1 MPRIFDNID
10 RLLLP
15 VLRETLAVSN
25 RSDFCVGY
33 FNLRGWRLLDSS
45 INDWAG
51 GEGKQCRLLVG
62 MHRHDEDQL
71 RTTLGLSTGPEID
84 NATAIRMRRRLAEAF
99 RTQLTVGAPTNEDE
113 AGLRRLAEQIRK
125 QKVVVKLFLRH
136 PLHAKLYLL
145 FRPDPVNPSVGFL
158 GSSNLTMSGLAK
170 QGELNLDV
178 MEHDACDKLAGWFED
193 RWHDQFC
200 IDISAELVKII
211 DESWASERLIA
222 PYDIYVKMA
231 YHLSREARDSLHGRD
246 IPSDIGDRLF
256 EFQRQAVLIAAHH
269 IEKRG
274 GVLIGD
280 VVGLGKTLMATAVAK
295 VIQETSYISTLI
307 ICPVN
312 LVPMWESYRDEYG
325 LQAKVVPISRVSSML
340 RHVPARF
347 RLVLIDESHNLRN
360 RQGKRYAAIREYI
373 SQSNSKVILLSATPY
388 NKNYLDLS
396 NQLRLFVPEDRDL
409 GIRPEQLIR
418 EKGELELL
426 RLQIS
431 PRSLAAFEK
440 SSHADDWRELMR
452 LYMIRRTRGFIKD
465 HYGKDDPAT
474 GRRFIPF
481 SDGRKAFFP
490 DRDPKK
496 VEFTIDDGDS
506 NDQYASLYA
515 PQVVDTI
522 NRLELP
528 RYGLALYVPSS
539 PSSPRSADEDA
550 ILHDLSRAGKRLMGF
565 CRTNLFKRLES
576 SGQAFIQS
584 IERHIL
590 RNYIYLHAIESHLPI
605 PIGTQDMGLLDAPD
619 PEYSEVLFAPAE
631 DVEDVE
637 DGEEPSA
644 VEDNS
649 FPPLRTPAEFRDAAA
664 GIYRQYQSRYARRF
678 RWIRSDIFIE
688 DLAAHLKNDID
699 LLLEVLDRSGAWD
712 PSKDAKLLA
721 LIKLLTM
728 THPSEKVLIFSQFAD
743 TVRYLS
749 GQLQHVPLGKVEG
762 VTGDHPNPT
771 AAAWRFSPISNNR
784 QSRVAPQEET
794 RVLIATD
801 VLSEGQN
808 LQDCHVVVNYDLP
821 WAIIRLIQRAGRV
834 DRIGQQAERILCYS
848 FWPAKGVERILNLR
862 NRVRTRL
869 RQNAEVVG
877 TDEAFFEDEASDQV
891 VRDLFTEKSGIL
903 DGDEDREV
911 DLASR
916 ALEIWKKAIDR
927 DPSLETRIPEMPSVS
942 FATKR
947 FVPISPRAKEGVLV
961 YLRTA
966 MDNDALVWM
975 DRDNNIVTESQREIL
990 DAAACEPDEPA
1001 QPRHPRHHELVEQ
1014 AIELIAKED
1023 KPVGGQLGKPTGA
1036 RFRIYEHLKSHADAL
1051 KGTLYESKM
1060 LLRVIDD
1067 IFRFALT
1074 SHATDVINHE
1084 LKSGSRDARLAEIA
1098 IALRE
1103 EGRLVRNTDDDQS
1116 TDEPHI
1122 ICSMGIFN
1130 DR

>member
-1 MPRIFDNID
+1 
-10 RLLLP
+10 
-15 VLRETLAVSN
+15 
-25 RSDFCVGY
+25 
-33 FNLRGWRLLDSS
+33 
-45 INDWAG
+45 
-51 GEGKQCRLLVG
+51 
-62 MHRHDEDQL
+62 
-71 RTTLGLSTGPEID
+71 
-84 NATAIRMRRRLAEAF
+84 MRRRLAEAF
-99 RTQLTVGAPTNEDE
+99 RAQLTIGVPTNDDE
-113 AGLRRLAEQIRK
+113 VGLRRLADQIRK

-145 FRPDPVNPSVGFL
+145 FRPEPVNPSIGFL

-170 QGELNLDV
+170 QGELNVDV
-178 MEHDACDKLAGWFED
+178 MDHDACSKLAKWFED
-193 RWHDQFC
+193 RWNDQFC
-200 IDISAELVKII
+200 VDISAELVKII
-211 DESWASERLIA
+211 DESWASEKLVA

-231 YHLSREARDSLHGRD
+231 YHLSREARDGLRGHD

-256 EFQRQAVLIAAHH
+256 EFQRQAVKIAAHH

-295 VIQETSYISTLI
+295 VVQETSYVSTLI

-312 LVPMWESYRDEYG
+312 LVPMWESYRDQYG
-325 LQAKVVPISRVSSML
+325 LQAKVVPISRVSSEL
-340 RHVPARF
+340 PHIPARF

-360 RQGKRYAAIREYI
+360 RQGRRYAAIREYI
-373 SQSNSKVILLSATPY
+373 AQSNSKVILLSATPY

-396 NQLRLFVPEDRDL
+396 NQLRLFVPEDSDL

-418 EKGELELL
+418 EQGELELL

-440 SSHADDWRELMR
+440 STHPDDWRELMR
-452 LYMIRRTRGFIKD
+452 LYLIRRTRGFIKD
-465 HYGKDDPAT
+465 NYGEDDPET
-474 GRRFIPF
+474 GRRFLRF

-490 DRDPKK
+490 ERDPKQVK
-496 VEFTIDDGDS
+496 FTINDDDPS
-506 NDQYASLYA
+506 DQYARLYA
-515 PQVVDTI
+515 PAVVDTI

-528 RYGLALYVPSS
+528 RYGMALYVAAS
-539 PSSPRSADEDA
+539 PSNPPTADEDA
-550 ILHDLSRAGKRLMGF
+550 ILSDLSRAGKRLMGF

-590 RNYIYLHAIESHLPI
+590 RNYIFLHAVDNDVPI
-605 PIGTQDMGLLDAPD
+605 PLGTQDMGLLDSAD
-619 PEYSEVLFAPAE
+619 DSDAETLFAPAT
-631 DVEDVE
+631 DSD
-637 DGEEPSA
+637 DGAVASA
-644 VEDNS
+644 VEEPAI
-649 FPPLRTPAEFRDAAA
+649 PPLRTEAEYRAAA
-664 GIYRQYQSRYARRF
+664 AAIYDQYERQYHKRF
-678 RWIRSDIFIE
+678 RWIRSDIFVA
-688 DLAAHLKNDID
+688 DLAKHLKKDAD
-699 LLLEVLDRSGAWD
+699 ALLKVLKRSGPWD
-712 PSKDAKLLA
+712 PAKDAKLLA
-721 LIKLLTM
+721 LTDLLTK
-728 THPSEKVLIFSQFAD
+728 THPNEKVLIFSQFAD

-749 GQLQHVPLGKVEG
+749 AQLERNPMGKVEG

-771 AAAWRFSPISNNR
+771 AAAWRFSPVSNER
-784 QSRVAPQEET
+784 GSRVRPEDEL

-834 DRIGQQAERILCYS
+834 DRIGQQADRILCYS
-848 FWPAKGVERILNLR
+848 FWPADGVERIINLR

-877 TDEAFFEDEASDQV
+877 TDEAFFEDEASDQI

-903 DGDEDREV
+903 DGDDDREV

-916 ALEIWKKAIDR
+916 ALEIWKQAIKR
-927 DPSLETRIPEMPSVS
+927 DPSLETRIPDMPAVS

-947 FVPISPRAKEGVLV
+947 FALKSPRAREGVLV

-975 DRDNNIVTESQREIL
+975 DRNNAVVTESQREIL

-1001 QPRHPRHHELVEQ
+1001 CPRHPRHHELVGH
-1014 AIELIAKED
+1014 AVDLVAKED
-1023 KPVGGQLGKPTGA
+1023 KPVGGQLGKATGA
-1036 RFRIYEHLKSHADAL
+1036 RFRVYERLKAHAEAL
-1051 KGTLYESKM
+1051 KGTLYESKT

-1067 IFRFALT
+1067 IFRFPLT
-1074 SHATDVINHE
+1074 SHATDVINRE
-1084 LKSGSRDARLAEIA
+1084 FKGGIGDPKLGEMV

-1103 EGRLVRNTDDDQS
+1103 EGRLVRVADDEQS

-1122 ICSMGIFN
+1122 ICSMGMFN
-1130 DR
+1130 DT